1 MFKSLWT
8 TVCVLALANL
18 FAILGFAGWL
28 HTSGRLNRER
38 FDRVR
43 ELFAVTVAAEQ
54 SVADQKAA
62 DEKLA
67 QQAAEAAAKVG
78 TPPLTAEQRL
88 ESGATRDEAASQH
101 AQRVQRETAD
111 LIKTLLQEREELE
124 RDRAAFDKQVAEFNS
139 MRERIAKEEGSE
151 QFGKAV
157 SLYQS
162 LKAEQAQSMM
172 SSLIKEGK
180 TDQVVSYLDALAPR
194 NSSKII
200 AEFQK
205 KDPALAADLLERL
218 RTRGNAV
225 AATPPPAAPEG

>member
-8 TVCVLALANL
+8 ILSVMALANL
-18 FAILGFAGWL
+18 LALIGFGFWL

-38 FDRVR
+38 VDRVR
-43 ELFAVTVAAEQ
+43 ELFAITVAAEQ
-54 SVADQKAA
+54 AVVDQKAA
-62 DEKLA
+62 DEKA
-67 QQAAEAAAKVG
+67 ARDAAQAAAQVG

-88 ESGATRDEAASQH
+88 EAGAARDEAASQH

-124 RDRAAFDKQVAEFNS
+124 RDRAAFDKQVAEFTA

-151 QFGKAV
+151 QFAKAV

-172 SSLIKEGK
+172 SSLIREGR
-180 TDQVVSYLDALAPR
+180 TEQVVAYLDALAAR
-194 NSSKII
+194 SSSKII

>member
-8 TVCVLALANL
+8 TICVVALANL
-18 FAILGFAGWL
+18 FAILGFVGWL
-28 HTSGRLNRER
+28 HTSGRLNR
-38 FDRVR
+38 DRIDRMR
-43 ELFAVTVAAEQ
+43 EMFAVTVATEQ
-54 SVADQKAA
+54 GIADQKSA
-62 DEKLA
+62 DANAA
-67 QQAAEAAAKVG
+67 QQARDAAAKVG

-124 RDRAAFDKQVAEFNS
+124 RDRDAFDKEVKEFNS
-139 MRERIAKEEGSE
+139 MRERIARDEGSE

-162 LKAEQAQSMM
+162 LKPEQAQSMM
-172 SSLIKEGK
+172 SSLIREGHV
-180 TDQVVSYLDALAPR
+180 DQVVSYLDALASR
-194 NSSKII
+194 SSSKII

-218 RTRGNAV
+218 RTRGSAV
-225 AATPPPAAPEG
+225 AATTPPAAPEG